1 MATCNDCSAIEPDKR
16 GAAGHPHLVSLGEV
30 RSMEAARKGARQE
43 LFVCARVAIRSGST
57 PTTSVTK
64 PRAGAACSP
73 RGAHQGLMRA

>member
-30 RSMEAARKGARQE
+30 RSMEAARRGARQE
-43 LFVCARVAIRSGST
+43 LFVCARCDTGGST

-73 RGAHQGLMRA
+73 RGSTPGLMRA

>member
-43 LFVCARVAIRSGST
+43 LFVCARCDTEWEYTHDKRDETAGWRRVQ
-57 PTTSVTK
+57 
-64 PRAGAACSP
+64 RA
-73 RGAHQGLMRA
+73 GAHQGLMRA

>member
-30 RSMEAARKGARQE
+30 RSMEAARKARARS
-43 LFVCARVAIRSGST
+43 CSSARVAIRSGST

-64 PRAGAACSP
+64 RGLAPRAARA
-73 RGAHQGLMRA
+73 GAHQGLMRA